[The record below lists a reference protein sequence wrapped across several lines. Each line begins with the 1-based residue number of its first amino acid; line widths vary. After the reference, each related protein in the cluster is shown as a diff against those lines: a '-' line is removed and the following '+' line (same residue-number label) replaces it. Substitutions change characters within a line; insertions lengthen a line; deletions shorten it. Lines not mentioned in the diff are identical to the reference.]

1 VRKRP
6 MMKAS
11 LPDLVGEHRTEAI
24 PPEPY
29 RLVADVDAPL
39 EEQIFDLPQRQ
50 RIADIHHHR
59 EADDLGRTVEI
70 TERIAHRR
78 TLRNAPAQLKLI
90 YSETM
95 PAHGYVAYRPATSLF
110 KSRNS

>member
-1 VRKRP
+1 MAEEVE
-6 MMKAS
+6 
-11 LPDLVGEHRTEAI
+11 VG
-24 PPEPY
+24 
-29 RLVADVDAPL
+29 DVTDVEAPL

-70 TERIAHRR
+70 SEGITHRR

-90 YSETM
+90 YSDNA
-95 PAHGYVAYRPATSLF
+95 PLGRSGSHSAQRATA
-110 KSRNS
+110 RE